1 MAAERNPVQA
11 RLGGVVTLLVLH
23 YLSREPSY
31 GNQLIDRIATLTAG
45 ALRVNPNTMYPMLR
59 SLERRG
65 LIEGQW
71 EHPDRRSRRFYRITP
86 AGETERRELGRQLA
100 ARLESITS
108 AVESIKQELL
118 GR

>member
-1 MAAERNPVQA
+1 MADDDRGDL
-11 RLGGVVTLLVLH
+11 RLSGLLTLLILH
-23 YLSREPSY
+23 YVAAEPSY

-59 SLERRG
+59 SLEKRG

-86 AGETERRELGRQLA
+86 AGEKERQELGGQLSS
-100 ARLESITS
+100 RLESITS
-108 AVESIKQELL
+108 AVDSIKRELL
-118 GR
+118 RR